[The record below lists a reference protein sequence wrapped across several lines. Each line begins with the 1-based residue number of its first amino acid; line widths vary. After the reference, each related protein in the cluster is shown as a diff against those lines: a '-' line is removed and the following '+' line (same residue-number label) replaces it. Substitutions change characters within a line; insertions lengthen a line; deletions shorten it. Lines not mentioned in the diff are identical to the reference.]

1 MEMSHLSEQIQY
13 FRNQFKEVMK
23 IVEREVP
30 EDIKDRVIDKV
41 VEKMPDSEVMD
52 DIDIVQTSI
61 SAPIGGKNAAKKDQA
76 MKKKK
81 SI

>member
-1 MEMSHLSEQIQY
+1 
-13 FRNQFKEVMK
+13 MK

-52 DIDIVQTSI
+52 DIDIV
-61 SAPIGGKNAAKKDQA
+61 
-76 MKKKK
+76 
-81 SI
+81 